1 MRVIRGLTSRIPRPL
16 CLAMGVFDGV
26 HRGHREVI
34 AAAVRRGARSRI
46 LPAALTFEPHP
57 DAVLSSAGAPP
68 LLTTTA
74 EKLALFRDLGV
85 RLTVVASFDRKLA
98 DTPPEDFVREALL
111 GRLHARCLVV
121 GEGWRF
127 GAAGKGAT
135 PLLHEMA
142 ADLGFRVS
150 VVQPIIVGGAKV
162 SSTRIRGLLA
172 RGRVSAAAEV
182 LGRRYEVAG
191 EVVAGAG
198 LGRKLGYPTANLNP
212 AKDKLVPA
220 DGVYAC
226 LAGRRRLWPAVA
238 YIGRRPTA
246 ARKGARTVEVH
257 LLTPG
262 GSGSARRPPDLRGR
276 VVRVEFISRL
286 RGDKKFPSL
295 EALRK
300 QIARD
305 CSRARRILT
314 ALHDSDDVL

>member
-1 MRVIRGLTSRIPRPL
+1 V
-16 CLAMGVFDGV
+16 
-26 HRGHREVI
+26 
-34 AAAVRRGARSRI
+34 
-46 LPAALTFEPHP
+46 
-57 DAVLSSAGAPP
+57 
-68 LLTTTA
+68 
-74 EKLALFRDLGV
+74 
-85 RLTVVASFDRKLA
+85 
-98 DTPPEDFVREALL
+98 

-127 GAAGKGAT
+127 GAEGKGET

-142 ADLGFRVS
+142 ADLGFHVS
-150 VVQPIIVGGAKV
+150 VVQPIIVAGAKV

-182 LGRRYEVAG
+182 LGRRYQVAG

-212 AKDKLVPA
+212 AKDKLIPA

-226 LAGRRRLWPAVA
+226 LGGRRRLRPAVA

-246 ARKGARTVEVH
+246 AKEGPRTVEVH
-257 LLTPG
+257 LLAPG
-262 GSGSARRPPDLRGR
+262 GSGPPRLPLDLRGR
-276 VVRVEFISRL
+276 VVRVEFIARL
-286 RGDKKFPSL
+286 RGDRTFPSL

-305 CSRARRILT
+305 CVRARDILA
-314 ALHDSDDVL
+314 ALHDSNDVL